1 MNNFA
6 VLDSESAIKNYLNEK
21 KFQLLLLISSQG
33 TYLLSINCKL

>member
-21 KFQLLLLISSQG
+21 KIPTFTFYFFPRNISS
-33 TYLLSINCKL
+33 